1 MEPLQAGEP
10 TEVGSHQLLGR
21 LGSGGFGPVYL
32 ARSAEGRTVA
42 LKVAH
47 PRVAEDA
54 DVRTGLRAEFAA
66 ATRLAPVRCAQPV
79 VDADA
84 DAELPWISSEF
95 VAAPTLQALVERHGP
110 LPERTVR
117 ALGAGLAAALA
128 DLHHAGSLHRDLK
141 PSNVLVTPEGP
152 RLIDHGLA
160 RAVDGEQIDKA
171 ALIVGSPGYLSP
183 ELARGKESGPA
194 GEVFSLGAVLAY
206 AATARP
212 PFGGSTTAALLY
224 HVAHGKP
231 DLAGTPEALRE
242 VLRDC
247 LSRKPGPRPTPDGLA
262 ERLQPGGADGAFR
275 DWLPAEV
282 AEDLNVLTGEVS
294 AATGRGAAAGT
305 GTRGAAGAPGG
316 PGAGGAPGAGEAVTV
331 ALAPGALSA
340 PVPAAPVAD
349 APTSDTPTSGAPVC
363 DAPVSDA
370 PTSGAEA
377 ETSASVPFTAE
388 TAGVPDAPSAPAAD
402 VAPAP
407 DAVPG
412 AGAVPE
418 SGPTPVPSRRV
429 EPAGPEGRPRPGGT
443 EPPTLP
449 LGTRRQSVEPPPG
462 SASASP
468 AALGATTP
476 VVPVPA
482 GTPAHGVPV
491 SAAVPAPAAGGGA
504 QPPHSGAR
512 GGVSRRRVFGIAA
525 GVIGVGA
532 LAAGAAAFLPGDGE
546 ASNESAAA
554 PPAPDEAPPADPS
567 AESYPTP
574 PPGTAPEPL
583 WSTRL
588 DGRELA
594 RSRGMFAQQ
603 DLVFLPGT
611 PMRVIDVRSSKPAWN
626 SRDLS
631 AAYGRAGY
639 VTARSMLFFAGP
651 ERDGTLV
658 AVHARS
664 GKEVWTAHPGHG
676 LSARAPLAADDQ
688 HLYAVADI
696 EGASVNGGSTALCA
710 LPLDGSRGA
719 LWHKPLDLR
728 AGNGS
733 SHAVATASGFLA
745 HGAEDDTVTVREAET
760 GRQLWQTRAAT
771 GRASPVPV
779 IHEDVLLL
787 GGPELRAHQL
797 GTGKELWRHRPR
809 HSSGFRTPAAFKSGF
824 GHVFEDDGTLWR
836 LDARSGRPQWVK
848 PATGGSPAGDEMVQK
863 DGTLYVASAEGKGV
877 TAFSLRDGTPRWTF
891 RDDGSS
897 ADSWH
902 VALSGPRLL
911 ARHGTTLY
919 CLPAV

>member
-66 ATRLAPVRCAQPV
+66 ATRIGPVRCAQPV
-79 VDADA
+79 VAADA

-95 VAAPTLQALVERHGP
+95 VAAPTLEALVERHGP

-141 PSNVLVTPEGP
+141 PSNVLITPEGP

-212 PFGGSTTAALLY
+212 PFDGSTTAALLY

-231 DLAGTPEALRE
+231 DLAGAPEGLRE
-242 VLRDC
+242 VLKDC
-247 LSRKPGPRPTPDGLA
+247 LSRKPGPRPTPDELA
-262 ERLQPGGADGAFR
+262 DRLQAGGADGAFT
-275 DWLPAEV
+275 DWLSAEV
-282 AEDLNVLTGEVS
+282 AEDLNALTDEVS
-294 AATGRGAAAGT
+294 AGTAGDAS
-305 GTRGAAGAPGG
+305 GAGAPG
-316 PGAGGAPGAGEAVTV
+316 ATAAPGSGEAVTV
-331 ALAPGALSA
+331 ALAAGAAPTSA
-340 PVPAAPVAD
+340 PAAPA
-349 APTSDTPTSGAPVC
+349 AG
-363 DAPVSDA
+363 A
-370 PTSGAEA
+370 PTSGTQA
-377 ETSASVPFTAE
+377 ETSSPAPSATE
-388 TAGVPDAPSAPAAD
+388 TSDVPDAPTAPATEA
-402 VAPAP
+402 APAP
-407 DAVPG
+407 GDTT
-412 AGAVPE
+412 E
-418 SGPTPVPSRRV
+418 SGAAPGGAAPEGGSTPVPPKRV
-429 EPAGPEGRPRPGGT
+429 DGPVPEGGPRPGGA

-449 LGTRRQSVEPPPG
+449 LGTRRQSLDPSPG
-462 SASASP
+462 PASASP
-468 AALGATTP
+468 AAPGA
-476 VVPVPA
+476 PVPRTSAPGAPVSA
-482 GTPAHGVPV
+482 GTPAHGVPLAAAGPASV
-491 SAAVPAPAAGGGA
+491 ASPPPIAGGSAQQPAPD
-504 QPPHSGAR
+504 AR
-512 GGVSRRRVFGIAA
+512 AGVSRRRVLGIAA

-532 LAAGAAAFLPGDGE
+532 LAAGAAAAFLPADGGT
-546 ASNESAAA
+546 SNESAAA
-554 PPAPDEAPPADPS
+554 PPAPDAAPTANPS

-594 RSRGMFAQQ
+594 RSRGMFAQD
-603 DLVFLPGT
+603 DLVFLPGS
-611 PMRVIDVRSSKPAWN
+611 PMRVIEVRSSKPAWN
-626 SRDLS
+626 SQDLS
-631 AAYGRAGY
+631 AAYGRTGY
-639 VTARSMLFFAGP
+639 VTAKGMVFFAGP

-658 AVHARS
+658 AVSARS
-664 GKEVWTAHPGHG
+664 GKEVWTAHPGNG

-688 HLYAVADI
+688 YLYAVADI

-733 SHAVATASGFLA
+733 SHAVATTTGFLA
-745 HGAEDDTVTVREAET
+745 HGMEDDTVTVRESET

-771 GRASPVPV
+771 GRASPVPF

-787 GGPELRAHQL
+787 GGPELRAHHL
-797 GTGKELWRHRPR
+797 VTGKELWRHQPR
-809 HSSGFRTPAAFKSGF
+809 HSSGFRTPAAFKGGF

-836 LDARSGRPQWVK
+836 LEVRTGRPQWVR
-848 PATGGSPAGDEMVQK
+848 PATDGAPAGDEMVQRY
-863 DGTLYVASAEGKGV
+863 GTLYVASAEGKGV
-877 TAFSLRDGTPRWTF
+877 TAFSLRDGAPRWTF
-891 RDDGSS
+891 RDEGSA

-902 VALSGPRLL
+902 VALAGPRLL